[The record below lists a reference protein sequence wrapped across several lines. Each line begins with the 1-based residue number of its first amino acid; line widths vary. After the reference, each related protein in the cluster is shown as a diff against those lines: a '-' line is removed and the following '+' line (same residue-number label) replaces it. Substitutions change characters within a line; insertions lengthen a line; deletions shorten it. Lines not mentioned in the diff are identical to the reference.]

1 MHCLGIA
8 VLGIL
13 NKKHHQKGHNRGT
26 GVDDELPGIRKMKR
40 RPGQCPDRNDHDG
53 TDECPCRAEYLR
65 GPASEDTKSVPHPAE
80 EVASLDF
87 LMGIMV
93 CDHPS
98 NSFGRTASV
107 ARIVDFLAQW
117 ANN

>member
-8 VLGIL
+8 VLSVL

-26 GVDDELPGIRKMKR
+26 GIDDELPGVGKMKHR
-40 RPGQCPDRNDHDG
+40 SGHRPDRNDGDG
-53 TDECPCRAEYLR
+53 TDECPCCAEHLR
-65 GPASEDTKSVPHPAE
+65 GPASEHTKGIADPAK

-87 LMGIMV
+87 LMGIMR
-93 CDHPS
+93 CNHSS
-98 NSFGRTASV
+98 NSFGWPAFL
-107 ARIVDFLAQW
+107 ARIVDFPAHW